1 MLDAGSVLGPF
12 WSVLRKKGRKDRS
25 TGANMPFKP
34 GQIEVLRHSD
44 GMPSVFERIGYSN
57 KTPIDPAKRNNM
69 GGIGRRSEPPKQ
81 GDDKP
86 KKPPPPPVEDDEI
99 EDGDIATPKRDRNG
113 NDDEP
118 L

>member
-1 MLDAGSVLGPF
+1 
-12 WSVLRKKGRKDRS
+12 LRS
-25 TGANMPFKP
+25 YVILTECLAFSS
-34 GQIEVLRHSD
+34 EV
-44 GMPSVFERIGYSN
+44 PV
-57 KTPIDPAKRNNM
+57 DPAKRDNM
-69 GGIGRRSEPPKQ
+69 GGIGRSNEPPKQ

-86 KKPPPPPVEDDEI
+86 KKPPPPPIEDDEI